1 MKFSTMFRLNCSY
14 ILPQQ
19 NISTVRLLTN
29 MKTLDWTARGFW
41 CCSGQKAL
49 FEVRVYNPIASRY
62 RNKPLSKCCT
72 INENEKKNQYN
83 DRVLQV
89 VHGSFTR
96 LVMTPNGGFGGECAR
111 FYSKLVERIAEKRKQ
126 PYSIISSLIKKKVI
140 VSLLRSIGLCLSGL
154 RSIRKNEN
162 VVKSIEND
170 AVLSKGLTK
179 IAF

>member
-14 ILPQQ
+14 IVPQE

-29 MKTLDWTARGFW
+29 MKTLDRTARGFW
-41 CCSGQKAL
+41 CSGQKAL
-49 FEVRVYNPIASRY
+49 FEVTVYNPIASRY
-62 RNKPLSKCCT
+62 RNTPLSKCYT

-96 LVMTPNGGFGGECAR
+96 LVMTPNGGFGGECGR
-111 FYSKLVERIAEKRKQ
+111 FYSKLAERIAEKRKQ
-126 PYSIISSLIKKKVI
+126 PYSVISSLIKKKII
-140 VSLLRSIGLCLSGL
+140 VSLLRSIGLCLRGM
-154 RSIRKNEN
+154 RSIRENEN
-162 VVKSIEND
+162 IVKSIEND

>member
-1 MKFSTMFRLNCSY
+1 MFRLNCSY
-14 ILPQQ
+14 IVPQED
-19 NISTVRLLTN
+19 ISTVRLLTN
-29 MKTLDWTARGFW
+29 MKMLDWTARGFW

-62 RNKPLSKCCT
+62 RNKPLSKCYT
-72 INENEKKNQYN
+72 INENENKNQYN

-126 PYSIISSLIKKKVI
+126 PYTIISSLIKKKVI